1 MYKEIFNLVMAL
13 VFNPK
18 KTWIDIRKEED
29 GKENE
34 KFLSRFVYPLIGL
47 ITAAAFVGVLFTHK
61 EFDVELALKS
71 AIIASVSAFG
81 GFFIS
86 AYVLNDMVL
95 PFFKL
100 PKDLKYCQ
108 RYVGYASSLMFSL
121 NIIFMLLPEFF
132 LLRIFVFY
140 TFYMVWESIGVMWK
154 VDESKRLS
162 FVFVLT
168 ALITLMPWVV
178 ELVMVFCMPGLR
190 V

>member
-13 VFNPK
+13 VFNPR
-18 KTWIDIRKEED
+18 KTWIDIKKEEC
-29 GKENE
+29 ENE
-34 KFLSRFVYPLIGL
+34 NFLSRFVYPLIGL

-71 AIIASVSAFG
+71 AIIASVAAFG

-86 AYVLNDMVL
+86 SYLLNDLVL
-95 PFFKL
+95 PFFNI
-100 PKDLKYCQ
+100 PKNLKYCQ

-121 NIIFMLLPEFF
+121 NILFMLLPEFF

-154 VDESKRLS
+154 VEENRRLA
-162 FVFVLT
+162 FVCILT
-168 ALITLMPWVV
+168 ALITLMPWLV
-178 ELVMVFCMPGLR
+178 ELVMAFCMPGLR